1 MAAAKKRRDALLG
14 NHQRC
19 WLWGRHLVR
28 QTLEAN
34 RWPIHEIRLAD
45 RLGEEEL
52 SRLQSLADRHH
63 VPVLVE
69 TATRLTQ
76 LAKTKDHQGY
86 LAKMG
91 IFPYT
96 PAEDLL
102 QSPVQ
107 NPLYLILDAMQDAY
121 NFGAVIRSAEVFGA
135 SAIVVG
141 KHRQATVNSLVAR
154 SSVGAVNRVPIV
166 QSADV
171 VTMIQ
176 LLQTQGILV
185 YGASE
190 KAVEPIFK
198 HDLSGPIGLVI
209 GNEGTGISSEVQ
221 AVCDGFVR
229 IPLQGEIG
237 SLNAAV
243 AAGIVLYEATRQR

>member
-45 RLGEEEL
+45 RLDEEEL
-52 SRLQSLADRHH
+52 LRLQSLADHH
-63 VPVLVE
+63 QVPVLVE
-69 TATRLTQ
+69 SATRLTQ

-91 IFPYT
+91 TFPYT

-121 NFGAVIRSAEVFGA
+121 NFGAVIRSAEVFGVT
-135 SAIVVG
+135 AIVVG
-141 KHRQATVNSLVAR
+141 EQRQATVNSLVAR
-154 SSVGAVNRVPIV
+154 SSVGAVNRVRIV
-166 QSADV
+166 QTAEV

-176 LLQTQGILV
+176 HLQTQGISI

-190 KAVEPIFK
+190 KAVEPIFS
-198 HDLSGPIGLVI
+198 HNLSGPVGLVI
-209 GNEGTGISSEVQ
+209 GNEGTGISPEVQ
-221 AVCDGFVR
+221 TVCDGFVR
-229 IPLQGEIG
+229 IPLQGKIG

>member
-1 MAAAKKRRDALLG
+1 MAAARKRRDALLG

-45 RLGEEEL
+45 RLDEKEL
-52 SRLQSLADRHH
+52 SRLQSLADRHQ
-63 VPVLVE
+63 VPVFVE
-69 TATRLTQ
+69 TATRLSQ

-91 IFPYT
+91 TFPYT
-96 PAEDLL
+96 AAEDLW
-102 QSPVQ
+102 QNPAK
-107 NPLYLILDAMQDAY
+107 NPLYLVLDAMQDAY

-135 SAIVVG
+135 TAIVVG

-166 QSADV
+166 QTADLV
-171 VTMIQ
+171 SMIQ
-176 LLQTQGILV
+176 HLQARGISV

-190 KAVEPIFK
+190 KAVEPIFN
-198 HDLSGPIGLVI
+198 HDLSGPVGLVI

-221 AVCDGFVR
+221 TVCDGFVR